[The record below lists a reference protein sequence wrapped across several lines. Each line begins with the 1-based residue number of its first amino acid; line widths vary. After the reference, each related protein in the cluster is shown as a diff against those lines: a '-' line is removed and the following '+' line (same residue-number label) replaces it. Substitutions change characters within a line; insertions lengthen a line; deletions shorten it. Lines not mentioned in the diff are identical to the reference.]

1 MTLFIIV
8 ITCIISIIAFNNR
21 ELFARLQFNAYQIYH
36 RRQYYRMLTHGFV
49 HANWWHLGMN
59 MLVLYFFGG
68 YVEHQL
74 SMLSA
79 SGAFKFPLLVYI
91 LLYLLAIIFAS
102 SISLVRYKDAYW
114 YNSVGASGAVSAV
127 MFCFIFFEPW
137 QKICLYG
144 VLCIPGILFAI
155 LYLIYSQYMS
165 RRGGDN
171 INHDAHFL
179 GAIFGFVF
187 PLFIDF
193 NLYKLFIHQF
203 FSIF

>member
-1 MTLFIIV
+1 MTIAIIAV
-8 ITCIISIIAFNNR
+8 TCLISILAFSNQS
-21 ELFARLQFNAYQIYH
+21 LFARLQFNAYQVYH
-36 RRQYYRMLTHGFV
+36 RREYFRLLTHGFI

-68 YVEHQL
+68 YVEKILQIL
-74 SMLSA
+74 ENEGMLR
-79 SGAFKFPLLVYI
+79 FPMMVYL

-102 SISLVRYKDAYW
+102 SSSLFRYRDAHW
-114 YNSVGASGAVSAV
+114 YNSVGASGAVSA
-127 MFCFIFFEPW
+127 MLFFFIFFEPW

-144 VLCIPGILFAI
+144 MLCIPGIIFAV

-179 GAIFGFVF
+179 GAVFGFIF
-187 PLFIDF
+187 PLFID
-193 NLYKLFIHQF
+193 LGLFKVFLGQLT
-203 FSIF
+203 SL

>member
-1 MTLFIIV
+1 MTIAIIV
-8 ITCIISIIAFNNR
+8 LTCIISVLAFNNR
-21 ELFARLQFNAYQIYH
+21 DLFARLQFNAYQVYH
-36 RRQYYRMLTHGFV
+36 RREYHRLLTHGFI

-68 YVEHQL
+68 YVEKILQ
-74 SMLSA
+74 ML
-79 SGAFKFPLLVYI
+79 GAEGIIKFPVLTYL
-91 LLYLLAIIFAS
+91 LLYLIAIIFAS
-102 SISLVRYKDAYW
+102 TISLVRFRDAHW
-114 YNSVGASGAVSAV
+114 YNSVGASGAVASI
-127 MFCFIFFEPW
+127 MFFFIFFEPW

-144 VLCIPGILFAI
+144 MLCIPGIIFAV

-187 PLFIDF
+187 PLFLDVG
-193 NLYKLFIHQF
+193 LFRVFIGQLT
-203 FSIF
+203 SL